1 MTYNSILQDT
11 SLNELSKD
19 LRAVKP
25 PKNGIGIDDIKTEA
39 SQTNPFP
46 IDSFPSLFR
55 DLAKNLNSSLK
66 FPIDYTATAIL
77 TAVSTAVGTTAKV
90 RVKNNWFEYASIFAC
105 IVGNAGANK
114 THPIKLM
121 FQPIREIDKRRHD
134 EYVNK
139 YNEYINYGK
148 LTKVEKELIPT
159 AHLPILDKSVLTN
172 FTPEALNK
180 RLSENLRG
188 CTVVSDEM
196 ATFFEGMNQYS
207 KGDQVSVYLSFWSN
221 QATTIDRIGNPI
233 PLFISNPYLS
243 VIGGLQPRMLSSAFP
258 VQKLNNGFF
267 QRFLYAF
274 PESSFKQ
281 PISDI
286 ENNENL
292 YNQYKDF
299 IENYMNSYSAYEV
312 GGKIQSRILKWTPE
326 AKTFFY
332 RWQSENCKLVDEN
345 RDTIKGEIATKYDNH
360 FIRLA
365 LLLQLMNDPQSENIE
380 IKAVE
385 GAKEL
390 CSYYMNCAF
399 KVLSVIQ
406 DPGEYLK
413 TLPKNKKDFYKAI
426 QEKFTTAEAIQVG
439 LKFEF
444 LERRVKEFLN
454 DTVLFKKVKHGT
466 YEKTIKSE

>member
-1 MTYNSILQDT
+1 MKYKSILKGKT
-11 SLNELSKD
+11 SLNGLSKE
-19 LRAVKP
+19 LGAVKP
-25 PKNGIGIDDIKTEA
+25 AKNGIDVEDI

-46 IDSFPSLFR
+46 IDSFPPLFR
-55 DLAKNLNSSLK
+55 DLAKDLNTSLR

-77 TAVSTAVGTTAKV
+77 TALSTAIGTTAKV

-114 THPIKLM
+114 THPIKLI
-121 FQPIREIDKRRHD
+121 FEPIREIDRRRHD
-134 EYVNK
+134 EFVNK

-148 LTKVEKELIPT
+148 LTKAEKELIPT
-159 AHLPILDKSVLTN
+159 VYLPILDKSVLTN
-172 FTPEALNK
+172 FTPEVLNK

-188 CTVVSDEM
+188 CTIVSDEM
-196 ATFFEGMNQYS
+196 STFFEGMNQYS
-207 KGDQVSVYLSFWSN
+207 KGDQISVYLSFWSN

-233 PLFISNPYLS
+233 PLFISEPYVS

-258 VQKLNNGFF
+258 VQKLNNGCF
-267 QRFLYAF
+267 QRFLFAF
-274 PESSFKQ
+274 PESSLKQ

-286 ENNENL
+286 ENDENL
-292 YNQYKDF
+292 YSRYKDF
-299 IENYMNSYSAYEV
+299 IQSYMNSYSAYEV
-312 GGKIQSRILKWTPE
+312 GGKIESRILRWTPE

-332 RWQSENCKLVDEN
+332 KWQSENCQLVDEN
-345 RDTIKGEIATKYDNH
+345 QNTIKGEIATKYDNH
-360 FIRLA
+360 FIRLS
-365 LLLQLMNDPQSENIE
+365 LLLQLMFDPQSESID

-390 CSYYMNCAF
+390 CTYYMNCAF
-399 KVLSVIQ
+399 KVLAVIEN
-406 DPGEYLK
+406 PVEYLK
-413 TLPKNKKDFYKAI
+413 TLPENKKDFYKAI
-426 QEKFTTAEAIQVG
+426 QEKFTTAEAIQQG